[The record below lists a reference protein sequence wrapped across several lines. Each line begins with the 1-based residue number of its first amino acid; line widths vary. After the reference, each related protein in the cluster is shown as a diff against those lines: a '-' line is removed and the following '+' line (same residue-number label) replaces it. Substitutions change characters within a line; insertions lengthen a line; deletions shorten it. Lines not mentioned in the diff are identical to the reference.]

1 MSLVDELKRRNVLRI
16 AGLYVAGAWLVL
28 QVAGTVLPMM
38 DAPVWLSRGIVILLA
53 IGFLPALIF
62 AWAFEL
68 TPEGLKREKEVD
80 RAQSMTPHTG
90 KKLDRVIMVVLALAL
105 GYFAVDKFV
114 LAPQRQAEQTSVAR
128 KEGRSEA
135 LVESYGDKSIAVLPF
150 VDMSANKDQEYFSD
164 GIAEELLNLLTKISQ
179 LRVTSRSS
187 AFSYKGKDVKLAQ
200 VAQELNVA
208 HILEGSVRKAGN
220 KVRIT
225 AQLIEARSDTH
236 LWSNTWDR
244 ELDDIFAVQDEIAAA
259 VVEQLKITLLGQA
272 PRAKQVNPEAYSLF
286 LLARQVGRQGTPEGD
301 EQSVTLLQQALAL
314 DPRYAAAWDALAVA
328 YMNQIGMDRR
338 SPEEGWRLVR
348 DAVTRSLAIDPEY
361 AQAHGRLAII
371 AINSDRDLA
380 AAARHYEHAL
390 ALEPANIT
398 IIGNAAGLAS
408 TLGRPDMAIALYDYV
423 NARDPFNA
431 LGHFRVS
438 GDYLSAGRFDE
449 AIETQLNG
457 PQPRATTGLHL
468 SGDH

>member
-1 MSLVDELKRRNVLRI
+1 LSLVDELKRRNVLRI

-179 LRVTSRSS
+179 
-187 AFSYKGKDVKLAQ
+187 
-200 VAQELNVA
+200 
-208 HILEGSVRKAGN
+208 
-220 KVRIT
+220 
-225 AQLIEARSDTH
+225 
-236 LWSNTWDR
+236 
-244 ELDDIFAVQDEIAAA
+244 
-259 VVEQLKITLLGQA
+259 
-272 PRAKQVNPEAYSLF
+272 
-286 LLARQVGRQGTPEGD
+286 
-301 EQSVTLLQQALAL
+301 
-314 DPRYAAAWDALAVA
+314 
-328 YMNQIGMDRR
+328 
-338 SPEEGWRLVR
+338 
-348 DAVTRSLAIDPEY
+348 
-361 AQAHGRLAII
+361 
-371 AINSDRDLA
+371 
-380 AAARHYEHAL
+380 
-390 ALEPANIT
+390 
-398 IIGNAAGLAS
+398 
-408 TLGRPDMAIALYDYV
+408 
-423 NARDPFNA
+423 
-431 LGHFRVS
+431 
-438 GDYLSAGRFDE
+438 
-449 AIETQLNG
+449 
-457 PQPRATTGLHL
+457 
-468 SGDH
+468 